1 MRALMPEDKDLISCP
16 FCEGRGKMHRSEIV
30 QELNDPELPR
40 KITDRL
46 FKSAAEATSKHNEPE
61 LAGANTPPKKNN
73 FYAEVGSWN
82 NHDVW
87 HRSPKE

>member
-1 MRALMPEDKDLISCP
+1 MPDDSELIACP
-16 FCEGRGKMHRSEIV
+16 FCEGRAKMHRSEIV
-30 QELNDPELPR
+30 QELNDPELPK

-46 FKSAAEATSKHNEPE
+46 FKSAAEANGKQQE
-61 LAGANTPPKKNN
+61 AAVAANNRQPRKDN
-73 FYAEVGSWN
+73 FYAEVGTWN